1 MILIGT
7 DTACESWFA
16 EYIGDGYCD
25 DMNNVEDCQYDGGD
39 CCGPDIYTDYCVE
52 CICYE
57 SSISSSGTT
66 PTPFTTSGSG
76 ATNEGGCES
85 SAVFLGN
92 GFCEDEYNNEGCQ
105 FDGGDC
111 CGSNVNTSEC
121 KKCQCLDPA
130 GGGSSGK
137 EIFQNYSSL
146 LL

>member
-57 SSISSSGTT
+57 SSFSSSGTT
-66 PTPFTTSGSG
+66 STPSS
-76 ATNEGGCES
+76 CES
-85 SAVFLGN
+85 PLVNFVGDGS
-92 GFCEDEYNNEGCQ
+92 CDDENNNEGCQ

-111 CGSNVNTSEC
+111 CGPNVLTDYCTEC
-121 KKCQCLDPA
+121 ICY
-130 GGGSSGK
+130 
-137 EIFQNYSSL
+137 EY
-146 LL
+146 